1 LQPITTFGPNFDN
14 PASLNLLSSPLVEK
28 VMKLSIHILLG
39 ISLPAQGFV
48 QPQFLLAP
56 RTHHTLPH
64 HVSIACPSSDFS
76 LYMSS
81 SSTQTTP
88 QTDSSPLSE
97 FPPIL
102 IELRDVAMKLHTK
115 EQAPR
120 EGQVAAPAKPAVP
133 FVPTQADY
141 LHFLVDS
148 YEVYK
153 ALEDIVNREDLTDEL
168 GRFRSSGLERTCALE
183 KDIEWM
189 CNKYNL
195 PKPEAGVAGVR
206 YSDELRNMISVKDDG
221 TKEGIPEFICHY
233 YNFYFAHL
241 AGGRMIGKQMSKMLL
256 DGETLEFYKW
266 GDDVNDLK
274 SKVKDQI
281 EMLAREWTREE
292 RDECI
297 SATSAAFKGG
307 GAINGYLYGGNPH

>member
-1 LQPITTFGPNFDN
+1 
-14 PASLNLLSSPLVEK
+14 
-28 VMKLSIHILLG
+28 MKLSVLILLG

-48 QPQFLLAP
+48 QPQFFLAP
-56 RTHHTLPH
+56 RTQNTLAH
-64 HVSIACPSSDFS
+64 HVSIAPHSSNMS

-120 EGQVAAPAKPAVP
+120 EGQAAAPAKPAVP
-133 FVPTQADY
+133 F
-141 LHFLVDS
+141 
-148 YEVYK
+148 
-153 ALEDIVNREDLTDEL
+153 ALEEIVNREDLADEL
-168 GRFRSSGLERTCALE
+168 GRFRNSGLERTYALE

-189 CNKYNL
+189 CNKFNL
-195 PKPEAGVAGVR
+195 PKPEAGVAGMR
-206 YSDELRNMISVKDDG
+206 YSNELRTMISVKDNG

-274 SKVKDQI
+274 SKVKDDI
-281 EMLAREWTREE
+281 ELLAREWTREE

>member
-1 LQPITTFGPNFDN
+1 
-14 PASLNLLSSPLVEK
+14 
-28 VMKLSIHILLG
+28 MKLTILIPLG
-39 ISLPAQGFV
+39 VSLPTQGFV
-48 QPQFLLAP
+48 PSPFSLAP
-56 RTHHTLPH
+56 RAQHSVAQ
-64 HVSIACPSSDFS
+64 HVSIASHASTVS

-81 SSTQTTP
+81 SPVQTTP
-88 QTDSSPLSE
+88 HTDSSPQSE

-120 EGQVAAPAKPAVP
+120 EGQAAAPAKPAVP
-133 FVPTQADY
+133 YVPTHADY
-141 LHFLVDS
+141 LQFLVDS
-148 YEVYK
+148 CEVYK
-153 ALEDIVNREDLTDEL
+153 ALEKIVNREDLTDEL
-168 GRFRSSGLERTCALE
+168 GRFRNSGLERTCALE

-189 CNKYNL
+189 CNKFNL
-195 PKPEAGVAGVR
+195 PKPEAGGAGVR
-206 YSDELRNMISVKDDG
+206 YSDELGNMISVKDDG

-256 DGETLEFYKW
+256 DGETLEFYKTELIVFTFHRCPDNFSSNETVQW
-266 GDDVNDLK
+266 GDDVNELK

-281 EMLAREWTREE
+281 EALARGWTREE

-297 SATSAAFKGG
+297 NATSAAFKGG